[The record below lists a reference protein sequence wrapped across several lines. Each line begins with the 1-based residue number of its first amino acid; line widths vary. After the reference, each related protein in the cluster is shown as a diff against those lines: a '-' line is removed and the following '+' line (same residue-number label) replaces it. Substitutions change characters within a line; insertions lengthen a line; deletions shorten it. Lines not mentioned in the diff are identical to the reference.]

1 MTESI
6 NPTPGVGVSEA
17 YEGVILQRG
26 GEELALQKTDDR
38 FTVRLLPNHLPEE
51 LTAQMATQTM
61 QPLPS
66 VNLVELQVAP
76 AQLEVVMQQA
86 RDSGAVEFASH
97 VYRLETS
104 PDTLMY
110 VTDQLTVQFADTVDR
125 AAIAAVVNEL
135 GLQAIEPVAGVPQ
148 AFVFR
153 VTDRAEA
160 NPIKL
165 ANRLM
170 RRSDVL
176 VAEPNVA
183 VQTQPLYRP
192 QDPQYP
198 RQWYLNNAGG
208 TTLAAGSHIFVEAA
222 WEITRGVRSVAIAVA
237 DDGFD
242 LNHPDFQGNGKVAF
256 PRDFQEN
263 DLLPMPGPQD
273 DHGTACA
280 GVAVA
285 EENGVGIVGVA
296 PGCTLIPIRTTGYLD
311 DTAIEALFNWMI
323 QRGAAVAS
331 CSWGPSAI
339 YFPLSLRQRA
349 VLTRA
354 ATEGRG
360 GKGCVIVFAAGNSNR
375 PVSGTVNERGWS
387 QNVVS
392 GSTNWLNGFAVH
404 PDVIAVSACTSLNRK
419 SAYSNWGRN
428 ISVAA
433 PSNNGIPSIW
443 LPETG
448 YIPTGPQIQTP
459 LRGEGVFTSDRL
471 GAAGYDTGD
480 FTSNFGGTSSACP
493 VVAGVAALVLSVN
506 PNLTAREVKQ
516 LLQDTADKIVDPTV
530 DPQLGTEYGTYDSN
544 GHSFWF
550 GYGKVNALRAVQAAR
565 QRLPQPQPVARQVQQ
580 QNTTAIDIPD
590 FNAQGVTS
598 AMQLTAAGGVR
609 DLQITID
616 IEHSFMGD
624 LEISL
629 ISPQTIAVLLQ
640 GRTLGRLTRLQK
652 TYSLQTTPAL
662 TRLLDRP
669 ANGRWQLKVVDYAP
683 LNTGRL
689 RSWKLTVGLA

>member
-1 MTESI
+1 MTSANI
-6 NPTPGVGVSEA
+6 PPGIGVSEA
-17 YEGVILQRG
+17 YEGVMLQRG
-26 GEELALQKTDDR
+26 GEELALQKVDDR
-38 FTVRLLPNHLPEE
+38 FTVRLLPDRP
-51 LTAQMATQTM
+51 TDGFMQQVAAQSLQTIT
-61 QPLPS
+61 S
-66 VNLVELQVAP
+66 VGLVELQVPP
-76 AQLEVVMQQA
+76 AQIDQAMQTA
-86 RDSGAVEFASH
+86 RQSEAVEFASH

-104 PDTLMY
+104 PNTLVY
-110 VTDQLTVQFADTVDR
+110 LTDQLTVQFADSVDR
-125 AAIAAVVNEL
+125 SVIGSVMNDM
-135 GLQAIEPVAGVPQ
+135 GLQVIEPVAGIPQ

-153 VTDRAEA
+153 VTDRADV

-170 RRSDVL
+170 RRPDVL

-183 VQTQPLYRP
+183 VQTEPLYRP

-198 RQWYLNNAGG
+198 RQWYLNHSGG
-208 TTLAAGSHIFVEAA
+208 ASLATDSHIFVEAA
-222 WEITRGVRSVAIAVA
+222 WEITRGVRSIAIAVA

-242 LNHPDFQGNGKVAF
+242 LNHPDFQGNGKIAF
-256 PRDFQEN
+256 PRDLQDN

-296 PGCTLIPIRTTGYLD
+296 PGCTLIPLRTTGYLD

-323 QRGAAVAS
+323 QQGAAVAS

-360 GKGCVIVFAAGNSNR
+360 GKGCVIVFAAGNANR

-387 QNVVS
+387 QNAVS

-404 PDVIAVSACTSLNRK
+404 PDVVAVSACTSLSRK

-448 YIPTGPQIQTP
+448 YVPTGPRIQTP

-471 GAAGYDTGD
+471 GSAGYDTGD
-480 FTSNFGGTSSACP
+480 FTSDFGGTSSACP

-516 LLQDTADKIVDPTV
+516 LLQDTADKIVDPTI
-530 DPQLGTEYGTYDSN
+530 DPQLGTDYGTYDAN
-544 GHSFWF
+544 GHSYWF
-550 GYGKVNALRAVQAAR
+550 GYGKVNALKAVQAAQR
-565 QRLPQPQPVARQVQQ
+565 RLPQPQPIARRVQQ
-580 QNTTAIDIPD
+580 QNATAIDVPD
-590 FNAQGVTS
+590 FNALGVTS
-598 AMQLTAAGGVR
+598 TIQIADAGVVR
-609 DLQITID
+609 DLQITVD

-629 ISPQTIAVLLQ
+629 ISPQNLSVLLQ
-640 GRTLGRLTRLQK
+640 GRTLGRLTRLQT

-662 TRLLDRP
+662 ARLFDRS
-669 ANGRWQLKVVDYAP
+669 ASGRWQLKVVDFAQ

-689 RSWKLTVGLA
+689 RTWRINLGVA